1 MDLDQETNKILSS
14 LIFSLAQIDSFRK
27 YIYEKNFS
35 GEICKIFSEIVHKNC
50 FNKIDEYVKN
60 IIHKFKVNNLDKN
73 NIAKIIINYFLKEL
87 SKEIK
92 DEEKTDIIIQTL
104 FNGIFEFNYGYQKDN
119 KRLSLILSFDLDDF
133 KTQDY
138 KIDVNNVQYISLEN
152 ILSKHFKSKLLND
165 FPAYNNF
172 QVIQMP
178 EIIFI
183 YNINI
188 KNNLL
193 LYYLKMDIYN
203 YPYEMVY
210 FVLEKDD
217 DNGEQKFFKVNN
229 IWYKYRTKYNTIDN
243 IQDIKVN
250 LGTPRM
256 ICYQKNK
263 NLIQSFLNSKDIFI
277 MEQRR
282 ILEIMKQHIIPEHE
296 YKNYYLLNKNLLNDF
311 ISILNKNN
319 SDDIKYNEGQ
329 ITLNNLNL
337 LEHGTKNNKNVNINF
352 PINFWIMKDDL
363 FKSFLD
369 IATRNKNDE
378 YKKVNNNGVEEKKP
392 YLIKF
397 GENHAFIKI
406 KKSNKE
412 TIYVVGYDENE
423 EKFEAVIIMQYDEIG
438 LFDDDLKKYISN
450 RGGLEYL
457 YIKKNLNFNMDEIQN
472 IHNEKG
478 EKIGI
483 FINILDMKKYIN
495 NFKYQ
500 MIQPKK
506 ENKNNNIKKDV
517 VIKKKE
523 DNNGQL
529 DLIDD
534 KSSTGCQNPIYL
546 AYKKDFGNQK
556 N

>member
-172 QVIQMP
+172 QVIQMS

>member
-188 KNNLL
+188 KKNLL
-193 LYYLKMDIYN
+193 LYYLKMDINN

-217 DNGEQKFFKVNN
+217 DNGEQNFFKVNN
-229 IWYKYRTKYNTIDN
+229 VWYKYSTKYNTIDI
-243 IQDIKVN
+243 IQDIKEN

-296 YKNYYLLNKNLLNDF
+296 YENYYLLKKNLLNDF
-311 ISILNKNN
+311 ISVLNKNN
-319 SDDIKYNEGQ
+319 PDDIKYNEGQ
-329 ITLNNLNL
+329 ITLNNMNL

-369 IATRNKNDE
+369 ISTRNKSDE
-378 YKKVNNNGVEEKKP
+378 YKKVNNNDNDEKKP

-397 GENHAFIKI
+397 GENHAFIKT

-423 EKFEAVIIMQYDEIG
+423 EKFEVIIIMQYDETG

-450 RGGLEYL
+450 RGGLEYF
-457 YIKKNLNFNMDEIQN
+457 YIKKNLNFDTEQIQN
-472 IHNEKG
+472 INNEKG

-483 FINILDMKKYIN
+483 FINILDMRKYIN

-506 ENKNNNIKKDV
+506 ENKNKSIKKDE
-517 VIKKKE
+517 VIKNKE
-523 DNNGQL
+523 VNNDQEQF
-529 DLIDD
+529 DQIAN
-534 KSSTGCQNPIYL
+534 STGFQNPICL
-546 AYKKDFGNQK
+546 AYKKDFGNQ
-556 N
+556 NN